1 MPLTSPYNFVPINTR
16 IYYPSWGNLVSMDVP
31 FEDGEDGY
39 IEVILRNVSP
49 LFTRNGAPLEREK
62 ETESSYVIDANGD
75 KRYFIPG
82 TTIKGMLRGTLEMMA
97 FGKIKEKEHYTNRW
111 FGYRDV
117 AQKTAE
123 SRAYVER
130 ARQGKP
136 GWLNKEGDKYYFTP
150 CIGTLEKISVWELK
164 EIYPRYYANKSIWKT
179 NCSLS
184 GGKEPSYPEYQDESG
199 KRYRIVCTGKMQRK
213 KNELLFPS
221 QTSEKRI
228 LLSEDTV
235 NAFLTVY
242 ENTPDFSKFRAVL
255 ERRGTVPVFYLD
267 SKNGSMPV
275 IGLSK
280 MFRIPYKHSL
290 TDMIRYDQQP
300 DDKCLDL
307 CEVLFGTVHGIEDMQ
322 SFKGRIQIGHAFAAR
337 QVAADQLLKVSGV
350 LGQPKASYYPLYV
363 KQDTNPYKTYDTGTR
378 LSGRKLYRIHKGAS
392 TTDLPRGNENAN
404 VKSFFYALPAG
415 NQFVLRINVH
425 NLKKVEI
432 GALLSA
438 LTLNDAEGAYHN
450 LGLAKSYGYGK
461 IHIDEIKLHHLSF
474 TAQEYESAFEQEMDA
489 FVSEQ
494 IKSGLKWRETEQ
506 VVQLTN
512 ILREH
517 DDDVVKLMPLG
528 DSKTEGT
535 YGYYKDKR
543 NFKDTVI
550 DRLTEPRNK
559 V

>member
-1 MPLTSPYNFVPINTR
+1 MPLTSPYNFVPINKQV
-16 IYYPSWGNLVSMDVP
+16 YYPSWGKLVSMDIP

-39 IEVILRNVSP
+39 IEVVLKNVSP
-49 LFTRNGAPLEREK
+49 LFTRNGARPERDK
-62 ETESSYVIDANGD
+62 ETESSYVIDENGN

-123 SRAYVER
+123 SRAYVEK
-130 ARQGKP
+130 AKQGKP
-136 GWLNKEGDKYYFTP
+136 GWLRKQGDRYYFTP
-150 CIGTLEKISVWELK
+150 CVGTLEKISVGELK
-164 EIYPRYYANKSIWKT
+164 RRFRHYFATKSIWKT
-179 NCSLS
+179 NCSIS
-184 GGKEPSYPEYQDESG
+184 RGNRPEYPTHVYQGEQ
-199 KRYRIVCTGKMQRK
+199 YRIVCSGKMQGK
-213 KNELLFPS
+213 KHELLFPYQES
-221 QTSEKRI
+221 NERI

-242 ENTPDFSKFRAVL
+242 ENTPDFGKFRSAL
-255 ERRGTVPVFYLD
+255 EARSAVPVFYLD
-267 SKNGSMPV
+267 MRDGSMPV
-275 IGLSK
+275 IGLSR

-290 TDMIRYDQQP
+290 KDMIRHDQQS
-300 DDKCLDL
+300 DDKRLDL
-307 CEVLFGTVHGIEDMQ
+307 CDVLFGTVHGIDSKP
-322 SFKGRIQIGHAFAAR
+322 SFKGRIQVGHAFATQ
-337 QVAADQLLKVSGV
+337 QVSADQLLRVYGV

-363 KQDTNPYKTYDTGTR
+363 KQDRNPYKTYDTGTS

-392 TTDLPRGNENAN
+392 TTDLPQGNQNAN
-404 VKSFFYALPAG
+404 VANYFFALPAG
-415 NQFVLRINVH
+415 NTFVLRINVH

-438 LTLNDAEGAYHN
+438 LTLHKAEGVFHN

-461 IHIDEIKLHHLSF
+461 IQIADIQLHHLSF
-474 TAQEYESAFEQEMDA
+474 NKEAYMTAFEQAMDD
-489 FVSEQ
+489 FVAQ
-494 IKSGLKWRETEQ
+494 HINSGLKWRETEQ
-506 VVQLTN
+506 LMLLTN

-517 DDDVVKLMPLG
+517 KDDDVRLMQLG
-528 DSKTEGT
+528 DSRTEGT

-543 NFKDTVI
+543 NFKGNGI